1 MTTFDFSCPT
11 PALQNEVIT
20 MAHGG
25 GGKLTHRLIKE
36 IFIPIFSNEKL
47 TLMHDGAFLPNMN
60 APLAFTTDSYVI
72 KPLFFPGGDIGTLS
86 ITGTINDLAMC
97 GAKPLYI
104 SCGFIIEEGFAIDD
118 VKKIAQSMQDAAAKD
133 GALIVTGDTK
143 IIERSEGKNLFITTS
158 GIGALMTSKP
168 IGPAKIKQGD
178 LIILS
183 GDIGRHGVAI
193 MAKREGLDLSTPLQS
208 DCESLFPY
216 VEALITNGVD
226 IHCLRDLTR
235 GGLATALV
243 ELAEGACCEM
253 LLKEEAIAV
262 GPQVE
267 GVCEILGLDPL
278 YVANEGRFIAILAEK
293 DLDTALAI
301 LRNISPEQKP
311 SVIGRVNTFSSRGS
325 VIMENAFGTKRYL
338 YRLLGEQLP
347 RIC

>member
-11 PALQNEVIT
+11 PSLQNEVIT

-47 TLMHDGAFLPNMN
+47 TLMHDGAFLPNIN

-72 KPLFFPGGDIGTLS
+72 QPLFFPGGDIGKLS

-118 VKKIAQSMQDAAAKD
+118 LKKITRSMQDAAVKD

-158 GIGALMTSKP
+158 GIGAMMTSTP
-168 IGPAKIKQGD
+168 IGPGRIQPGD

-183 GDIGRHGVAI
+183 GDIGRHGMAI
-193 MAKREGLDLSTPLQS
+193 MAEREGLDLTTALQS

-216 VEALITNGVD
+216 VEALIKNGVD

-243 ELAEGACCEM
+243 ELAEGSCCDF
-253 LLKEEAIAV
+253 LLKEDAITVA
-262 GPQVE
+262 PQVE

-278 YVANEGRFIAILAEK
+278 YVANEGRFIAVIAEK
-293 DLDTALAI
+293 DQDKALSI
-301 LRNISPEQKP
+301 LHNISSEKKA
-311 SVIGRVNTFSSRGS
+311 SVIGRVTNGSSRGS
-325 VIMENAFGTKRYL
+325 VIMENAFATKRYL